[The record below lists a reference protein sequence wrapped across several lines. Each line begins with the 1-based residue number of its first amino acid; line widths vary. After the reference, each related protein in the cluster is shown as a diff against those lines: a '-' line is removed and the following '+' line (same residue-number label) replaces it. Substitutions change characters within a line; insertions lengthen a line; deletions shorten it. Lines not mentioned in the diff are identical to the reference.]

1 MEVKKTHSADL
12 DNSRTTRFL
21 LALVMILSVVFV
33 ALEWTSTDGGGDFHF
48 DMPKDIQ
55 PDPDMIPAMTPEEQ
69 KASEAPAA
77 TTDKPTVNEEAKEV
91 DKQMK
96 IEAIDRTTAD
106 AEQQTDGNGQAEK
119 DDKNE
124 EEMTQAIQPV
134 AIDENADKVKLRV
147 VEELPQF
154 PGGPVELMKW
164 LTRNL
169 VYPPQAKSRKIEGE
183 VMVSFIIAKDGTVVS
198 PKVAQSAHPLLDAEA
213 MRVVRMMPKWKPGTE
228 KGKPAKAMVAIPIVF
243 KL

>member
-12 DNSRTTRFL
+12 ESSRSTRFL
-21 LALVMILSVVFV
+21 LALVMVLSVLFV
-33 ALEWTSTDGGGDFHF
+33 ALEWTSSDSEGDFHF
-48 DMPKDIQ
+48 DMPKDIA
-55 PDPDMIPAMTPEEQ
+55 PDPDMIPAMAPQEDKGKDATP
-69 KASEAPAA
+69 
-77 TTDKPTVNEEAKEV
+77 TTTTKPTVSDKAKEV
-91 DKQMK
+91 ETNIK

-106 AEQQTDGNGQAEK
+106 AENQGNGSAQTANTNSQQE
-119 DDKNE
+119 D
-124 EEMTQAIQPV
+124 MTQALQPV
-134 AIDENADKVKLRV
+134 AVDENADKMKLRV

-169 VYPPQAKSRKIEGE
+169 VYPPQAKSRNIEGE
-183 VMVSFIIAKDGTVVS
+183 VLVSFVVAKDGTVTA

-213 MRVVRMMPKWKPGTE
+213 LRVIKMMPKWKPGTE
-228 KGKPAKAMVAIPIVF
+228 KGKPTRAMVAIPIVF

>member
-33 ALEWTSTDGGGDFHF
+33 ALEWTSTDGGGDFNF
-48 DMPKDIQ
+48 DMPKGIQ

-69 KASEAPAA
+69 EAKAEAPA
-77 TTDKPTVNEEAKEV
+77 TTTKPTVSEEVKEV
-91 DKQMK
+91 DKQIK
-96 IEAIDRTTAD
+96 IEAIDRTTA
-106 AEQQTDGNGQAEK
+106 EVENQGEGEGQTTNADSKQ
-119 DDKNE
+119 

-169 VYPPQAKSRKIEGE
+169 VYPAQAKNRKIEGE
-183 VMVSFIIAKDGTVVS
+183 VLVSFIVAKDGTVVS

-213 MRVVRMMPKWKPGTE
+213 MRVVKLMPKWKPGTE
-228 KGKPAKAMVAIPIVF
+228 KGKPTKAMIAIPIVF